1 MSAHKKIN
9 EESSLFR
16 AFESSEFRSTKHT
29 NYFYIYDD
37 LLKKYFN
44 KKITF
49 VEVGI
54 ASGGSL
60 FMWKKF
66 FKENARIIG
75 IDFNPSAKKWEKYG
89 FEIYIGNQSS
99 SNFWKKFYEK
109 VGKIDVL
116 IDDGG
121 HTNEQQLCTFLNS
134 YKNINNDG
142 LMLFEDTHASY
153 MSEFGNP
160 SKYSFINFCKNILD
174 MQNQKSISKKINY
187 NYLNKIH
194 KIDFF
199 QSIVAFHFDEKK
211 AEKSDSII
219 NKGKLVNSEDYRSK
233 DIYLLS
239 TIDKLKNKLRD
250 IVGTKFYNTVK
261 KIYPYVKFFV
271 YKIKNIKNKRF
282 FNKD

>member
-1 MSAHKKIN
+1 MPAHKKIN
-9 EESSLFR
+9 EESALFK
-16 AFESSEFRSTKHT
+16 AFENSEYRSTKHT

-37 LLKKYFN
+37 LLKKYSD
-44 KKITF
+44 KKITL

-66 FKENARIIG
+66 FKDNARIIG
-75 IDFNPSAKKWEKYG
+75 IDFNPGAKKWEKYD

-99 SNFWKKFYEK
+99 SNFWETFYKK

-121 HTNEQQLCTFLNS
+121 HTNEQQLCTFLSS

-142 LMLFEDTHASY
+142 LIIFEDTHASY
-153 MSEFGNP
+153 MREFGNP

-174 MQNQKSISKKINY
+174 MQNQKSISKKTNY
-187 NYLNKIH
+187 EYLKKIH

-199 QSIVAFHFDEKK
+199 QSIVAFHIDEKK
-211 AEKSDSII
+211 AEKNDSII
-219 NKGKLVNSEDYRSK
+219 NEGKLVNSEDYRNK
-233 DIYLLS
+233 DVYLLS
-239 TIDKLKNKLRD
+239 SIDRVKSKFISFVN
-250 IVGTKFYNTVK
+250 TKFYIAIK
-261 KIYPYVKFFV
+261 KIYPYVKFIV
-271 YKIKNIKNKRF
+271 YKIKNIKNKKF
-282 FNKD
+282 FNKS

>member
-1 MSAHKKIN
+1 
-9 EESSLFR
+9 
-16 AFESSEFRSTKHT
+16 
-29 NYFYIYDD
+29 
-37 LLKKYFN
+37 
-44 KKITF
+44 
-49 VEVGI
+49 
-54 ASGGSL
+54 
-60 FMWKKF
+60 MWKKF
-66 FKENARIIG
+66 FKGNARIIG
-75 IDFNPSAKKWEKYG
+75 IDFNPGAKKWEKYD

-99 SNFWKKFYEK
+99 SNFWESFYEK

-187 NYLNKIH
+187 DYLNKIH

-199 QSIVAFHFDEKK
+199 QSIVAFHIDEKK

-233 DIYLLS
+233 DVYLLS
-239 TIDKLKNKLRD
+239 TIDKLKNKLRGL
-250 IVGTKFYNTVK
+250 VGTKFYNTVK
-261 KIYPYVKFFV
+261 KIYPYVKFFI
-271 YKIKNIKNKRF
+271 YKTKNTKNKRF